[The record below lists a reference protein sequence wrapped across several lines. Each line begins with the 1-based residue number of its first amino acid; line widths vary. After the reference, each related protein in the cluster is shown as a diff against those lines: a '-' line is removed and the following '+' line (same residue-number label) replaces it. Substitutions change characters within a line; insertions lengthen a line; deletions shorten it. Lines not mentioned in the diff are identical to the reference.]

1 MQLAGEKTSG
11 KENEMQAFIRRTL
24 VAFLLICFLAVP
36 VMADE
41 ILDSLNEAQE
51 AYNDKAYSEALEAL
65 EYAKQ
70 LILQMS
76 SENMAKFLPE
86 PPEGWQGKEA
96 VSQNLGMLGGSS
108 SIEKIYTRTD
118 QSNGGRV
125 TMTIMGE
132 SPMFMGLINMFNPA
146 IAASDGG
153 KLQKIK
159 RNKAIVKYTAQ
170 NRSGEIMVNVA
181 KKFIITI
188 NGNNIDEQ
196 ELMLFAESI
205 DYTGLKALQ

>member
-24 VAFLLICFLAVP
+24 VAFLSICFLAVP